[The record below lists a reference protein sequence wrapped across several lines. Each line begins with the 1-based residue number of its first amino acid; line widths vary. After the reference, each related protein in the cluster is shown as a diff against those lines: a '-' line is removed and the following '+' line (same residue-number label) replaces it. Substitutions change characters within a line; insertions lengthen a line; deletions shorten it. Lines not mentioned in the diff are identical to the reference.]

1 MYVEK
6 ESTGSIELLEMG
18 GVCGWEEGA
27 RKRRRRRVGERN
39 VSRVCHIP
47 ALCRILCLFT
57 PLTGGNEVRGDD
69 CSSLLSVPQ
78 QKG

>member
-6 ESTGSIELLEMG
+6 ERTGSIELLEMG
-18 GVCGWEEGA
+18 GICVWEEGA
-27 RKRRRRRVGERN
+27 RRRGRRVGERN

-57 PLTGGNEVRGDD
+57 PFTGGNEVRGDD

-78 QKG
+78 QKE